1 MNPGQFLEVAVS
13 LAIQTAIIVIATAGM
28 CRLVSRRS
36 HLQSRL
42 WAMTHGALLVLI
54 MLAAAFPH
62 LRNRP
67 RWSLTAAQIVD
78 IANLQVILGHSVLTI
93 WLIGAT
99 ISVAFT
105 VIGWWRTICCLKQ
118 CVPVELQTIEGLA
131 SDLISEFRQRKITL
145 LVGPHI
151 AGPCCWQFHQ
161 PYVVLPVALL
171 SFEPAKLTF
180 ILRHELAHLILGH
193 PLQLFLQRIV
203 ESMLWFH
210 PFVWWGS
217 AQAGL
222 TREFACDDA
231 VIGTPDDVV
240 AYLKTILAVLEQTTA
255 AASPSRETLAFGA
268 GAGIVAKRA
277 KHLLSLSQGNW
288 MADTRSMSPHCRTT
302 NVALVAIAIGVT
314 CVWAPVDVLQ
324 SSRSHWSP
332 WPTWSAA
339 VLSNLGV
346 AVRDYEMYDPE
357 AQLFEL
363 RHQAG
368 ESR

>member
-1 MNPGQFLEVAVS
+1 MSPGQFLEVAVS
-13 LAIQTAIIVIATAGM
+13 LAIQSAFIVVATSGM

-42 WAMTHGALLVLI
+42 WAITHGALLVLI
-54 MLAAAFPH
+54 VMAAAFPH
-62 LRNRP
+62 LRNLP
-67 RWSLTAAQIVD
+67 RWSMSAAEIVD
-78 IANLQVILGHSVLTI
+78 IADLQVILGHSLLTI

-105 VIGWWRTICCLKQ
+105 VIGWWRTIRCLKQ
-118 CVPVELQTIEGLA
+118 CVPIELETIEGLA
-131 SDLISEFRQRKITL
+131 SDLISEFHQRKITL

-171 SFEPAKLTF
+171 SFDPAKLTF
-180 ILRHELAHLILGH
+180 ILRHELAHLVLGH

-222 TREFACDDA
+222 AREFACDAA
-231 VIGTPDDVV
+231 VIGTPNDVV
-240 AYLKTILAVLEQTTA
+240 AYLKTILAVLEQSTA
-255 AASPSRETLAFGA
+255 AAAPSRETLAFGA

-277 KHLLSLSQGNW
+277 RHLLSLSQSNCTVD
-288 MADTRSMSPHCRTT
+288 ARSLSPHGRMTT
-302 NVALVAIAIGVT
+302 VALVAIAFSVT

-332 WPTWSAA
+332 WPTWSAS
-339 VLSNLGV
+339 VLSHLGV

-357 AQLFEL
+357 AQLYEL
-363 RHQAG
+363 RHQAD